1 MAICLRIDHMAP
13 RMGDALAPRNGFPAV
28 GGWIVRPESG
38 SGSSRERPERGVA
51 PPETSG
57 ATLRLMH
64 VVDVAQA
71 EARFAELLG
80 RVQAGEE
87 VLVTRA
93 NEPVA
98 RILPAVAQQ
107 RRPHFGA
114 AKDLLHTR
122 DDFDEPLEDFAPYT
136 A

>member
-1 MAICLRIDHMAP
+1 
-13 RMGDALAPRNGFPAV
+13 
-28 GGWIVRPESG
+28 
-38 SGSSRERPERGVA
+38 
-51 PPETSG
+51 
-57 ATLRLMH
+57 MH

-87 VLVTRA
+87 VLLTRA
-93 NEPVA
+93 DEPVA
-98 RILPAVAQQ
+98 RILLAGASP
-107 RRPHFGA
+107 RRPRFGA
-114 AKDLLHTR
+114 AKDLLHVR

>member
-1 MAICLRIDHMAP
+1 
-13 RMGDALAPRNGFPAV
+13 
-28 GGWIVRPESG
+28 
-38 SGSSRERPERGVA
+38 
-51 PPETSG
+51 
-57 ATLRLMH
+57 MH

-87 VLVTRA
+87 VLLTRA
-93 NEPVA
+93 DEPVA
-98 RILPAVAQQ
+98 RLLPAGSSS
-107 RRPHFGA
+107 RRPRFGA
-114 AKDLLHTR
+114 AKGLLHVR